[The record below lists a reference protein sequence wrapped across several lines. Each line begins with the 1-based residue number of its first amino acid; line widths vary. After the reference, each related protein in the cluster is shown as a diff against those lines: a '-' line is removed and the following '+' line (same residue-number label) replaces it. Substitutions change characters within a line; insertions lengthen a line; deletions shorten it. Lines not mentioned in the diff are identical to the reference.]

1 MENPGNPDALSDALV
16 TIRSVTV
23 SDKIQLEQQ
32 DDPAIVQHLFWSTG
46 GKGEGFSIIAFAGEF
61 KNDNDCNKNQLIMVL
76 ATAQGALLWGLPLVV
91 AMCKYSLH
99 TGQIMIQYV
108 HSFVSVSKN
117 SDCLSVFASTH
128 ISNSLIY
135 LTLFR

>member
-46 GKGEGFSIIAFAGEF
+46 GKGDGFSIIAFTGEF

-76 ATAQGALLWGLPLVV
+76 ATAQAHYYGG
-91 AMCKYSLH
+91 YH
-99 TGQIMIQYV
+99 
-108 HSFVSVSKN
+108 
-117 SDCLSVFASTH
+117 
-128 ISNSLIY
+128 
-135 LTLFR
+135 